1 MTDWSLITKHGQAL
15 SYIAHHPRSTARE
28 IAMAL
33 GTTER
38 TAQKIIG
45 DISDAGYITRRK
57 QGRRNVY
64 RVNPELTLSHP
75 SHGEFAI
82 GDLLQVLGWKRRKKK
97 LKDTASIQEP
107 TLTS

>member
-57 QGRRNVY
+57 QGRRNIY

-97 LKDTASIQEP
+97 SKDTATIQEP

>member
-1 MTDWSLITKHGQAL
+1 MTEWSLITRHGQVL
-15 SYIAHHPRSTARE
+15 SYIARHPRSTARE

-33 GTTER
+33 GITER

-57 QGRRNVY
+57 QGRRNIY
-64 RVNPELTLSHP
+64 RINPELTLSHP
-75 SHGEFAI
+75 SHGEFVI

-97 LKDTASIQEP
+97 TGASASASEP
-107 TLTS
+107 ALAA